1 MVIKMSKIALI
12 YPGQGAQHAGMGREF
27 FDAYES
33 VRLRFEECSELLS
46 CDMQELCFTE
56 NDRLDETQ
64 YTQPAMVLMELA
76 LTEVVKK
83 ELEHTPEYQFAYS
96 AGLSLGEYAAVAE
109 TGAMSFV
116 DAVKT
121 VAERGRLMAE
131 TVPSG
136 QGAMTAVLGLT
147 GEEIEAVLEQI
158 EGADIANYNCPGQ
171 IVITGETKAVEAAG
185 KALLEA
191 GAKKCIPL
199 RVSGPFHS
207 PMLAPAGEKLW
218 EFLKNVDFSQ
228 PSHPYFA
235 NVTAKPVSDAENIR
249 DLLKKQVSSSVRW
262 QQSIEGMLAD
272 GVDTFIE
279 IGPGKTLAGFMRK
292 ILKGYSAKTGADVS
306 SVRTFSVE
314 TPDDLAKL
322 KAELAQ

>member
-1 MVIKMSKIALI
+1 MSKIALI
-12 YPGQGAQHAGMGREF
+12 YPGQGAQHAGMGKEF

-33 VRLRFEECSELLS
+33 VRQRFAECSELLS

-56 NDRLDETQ
+56 NDRLNETQ
-64 YTQPAMVLMELA
+64 FTQPAMVLMELA

-83 ELEHTPEYQFAYS
+83 ELGSSQKHCIAYS
-96 AGLSLGEYAAVAE
+96 AGLSLGEYAAIAE
-109 TGAMSFV
+109 TGAMSFA

-136 QGAMTAVLGLT
+136 QGSMTAVLGLT
-147 GEEIEAVLEQI
+147 GEEIEAVI
-158 EGADIANYNCPGQ
+158 EPIAGAEIANYNCPGQ
-171 IVITGETKAVEAAG
+171 IVITGESRAVEAAG
-185 KALLEA
+185 AALLKA

-207 PMLAPAGEKLW
+207 SLLLPAGEKLW
-218 EFLKNVDFSQ
+218 DVLKSVQFQQ

-235 NVTAKPVSDAENIR
+235 NVTAKPVSGAEEIR
-249 DLLKKQVSSSVRW
+249 ELLKKQVSSSVRW

-292 ILKGYSAKTGADVS
+292 ILKAYSAKTGADVS
-306 SVRTFSVE
+306 GVRTFSVE
-314 TPDDLAKL
+314 TPEDLAKL
-322 KAELAQ
+322 KAELA